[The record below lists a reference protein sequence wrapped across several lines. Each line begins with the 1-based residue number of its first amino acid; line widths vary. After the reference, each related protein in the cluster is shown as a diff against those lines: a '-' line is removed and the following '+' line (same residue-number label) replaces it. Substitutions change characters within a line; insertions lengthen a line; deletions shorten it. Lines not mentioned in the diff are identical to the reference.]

1 MIITFGNTAAETL
14 GLKLFALSMPPPE
27 PKTSYIDVP
36 GRDGSID
43 VSALDGFVHYKDRTI
58 TLSFSYF
65 GSYSQWFAAV
75 SQLNSLLLG
84 QKLKLT
90 ISDDPGYYYFGR
102 FSVST
107 DKSNPVSGDI
117 VVTGQCSPYKFKTNV
132 TVVEQDISGSAEI
145 TLTNERMPST
155 PTITTDAEMQLVWG
169 ASGENSLTLNAGT
182 HRYTGPLLLEGDNEF
197 TVNGTGHI
205 KFEYQEGAL

>member
-169 ASGENSLTLNAGT
+169 TSGGNKLTLNAGT
-182 HRYTGPLLLEGDNEF
+182 HRYTGLLLLEGDNEF

>member
-182 HRYTGPLLLEGDNEF
+182 LRYTGLLLLEGDNEF